1 MPSIFSREKPLYRKR
16 RYGLSLAAFKLL
28 ALLWLALIIG
38 VIEFM
43 ELRGDKSFEL
53 VLYGGGLLPPLIFY
67 VWSERRAARLKKH
80 DRQAAAE
87 AIKRP
92 LRNARQIDGRVVDF
106 DPHYPHV
113 LLGGDVSC
121 ALDPR
126 RRLMRMIVSDMIDA
140 QGQPLDETGP
150 ASGDIVAVSQKTIPG
165 KRRWFW
171 LLPPRAKDRRTLVTV
186 TSRGTDGKDLVLP
199 FRFTVDDPAAF
210 GWYQTFML
218 WMRDDRQHVT
228 VKA

>member
-1 MPSIFSREKPLYRKR
+1 MPSIFSRKKPLYRKK
-16 RYGLSLAAFKLL
+16 RYGLSLVAFKLL
-28 ALLWLALIIG
+28 AFLWLALIMG
-38 VIEFM
+38 VLEFT
-43 ELRGDKSFEL
+43 ELRGHESFEL
-53 VLYGGGLLPPLIFY
+53 VLFGGSLLPTLVFY
-67 VWSERRAARLKKH
+67 VWNERRAARLKKR
-80 DRQAAAE
+80 DQQAAAE
-87 AIKRP
+87 AIKTP
-92 LRNARQIDGRVVDF
+92 LRSARQIDGRVVDF

-113 LLGGDVSC
+113 LLSGDVVS

-150 ASGDIVAVSQKTIPG
+150 ADGDIVAVSQKTIPG

-171 LLPPRAKDRRTLVTV
+171 LLPPRTEDRRVLITV
-186 TSRGTDGKDLVLP
+186 TSRGTDGKDLALP
-199 FRFTVDDPAAF
+199 FRFPVDDPAAF

-218 WMRDDRQHVT
+218 WMRDDRQRAM